1 MACECSNVSA
11 HSKEERTTLRIAL
24 GLNTAMFII
33 GIVAGLWAQ
42 SSGLMADAL
51 DMLADASAYAL
62 ALLAVSR
69 GVLFKRYA
77 ARWSGSLL
85 LILGIGI
92 VLDVVRRGLF
102 GSEPLGQAMMAFSL
116 ASLAVNV
123 TVLRMLDKFRQGE
136 VHLRATWIF
145 TRVDVIA
152 NVAVFASGMLV
163 WLSDLRAADLLVGFI
178 IGLYVAKEAIGILRE
193 AGQQQLST
201 TSAIK
206 HR

>member
-62 ALLAVSR
+62 ALLAASR

>member
-11 HSKEERTTLRIAL
+11 QSEGERATLRIAL
-24 GLNTAMFII
+24 GLNAAMFVI
-33 GIVAGLWAQ
+33 GMAAGLWAQ

-69 GVLFKRYA
+69 GAVFKRNA
-77 ARWSGSLL
+77 ARWSGALL
-85 LILGIGI
+85 LILGVGI
-92 VLDVVRRGLF
+92 VLDVVRRGLY
-102 GSEPLGQAMMAFSL
+102 GSEPAGLAMMAFSL

-123 TVLRMLDKFRQGE
+123 TVLRMLDKFRHGE

-152 NVAVFASGMLV
+152 NVAVFASGLLV
-163 WLSDLRAADLLVGFI
+163 WLTGLRVADLLVGFA
-178 IGLYVAKEAIGILRE
+178 IGLYVAKEAIEILRE
-193 AGQQQLST
+193 AGQPKPCT
-201 TSAIK
+201 TNTATP
-206 HR
+206 R